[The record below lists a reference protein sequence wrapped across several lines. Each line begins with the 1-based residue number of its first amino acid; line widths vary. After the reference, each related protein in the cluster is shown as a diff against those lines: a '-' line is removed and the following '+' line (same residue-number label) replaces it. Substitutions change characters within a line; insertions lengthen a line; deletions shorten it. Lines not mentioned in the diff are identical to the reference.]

1 MTLRKR
7 LVHQPQGVWLRR
19 ALFQIHLWTGIGV
32 GLYMLMISTT
42 GSAVVFRRELSK
54 VLNPVTM
61 VTPSGPRLTVEQ
73 LTEAAKK
80 AFPRLEVQRVVVPK
94 DPNQAVEVWLTR
106 GRGVRER
113 LFDPYTGKD
122 LGDTVSSEH
131 PAVKWL
137 VDLHDDLLGGRKGRL
152 VNGVG
157 ASCLTLL
164 CLTGFLIWW
173 PGVSRWKRSLIVR
186 LNTGWKRFNWD
197 LHSAL
202 GFWMFLFVFMWGVS
216 GLYLSYPDPFTWLV
230 DFLQPMDPSSTEIRS
245 GDEVLAWL
253 ARVHFGRAWGTEV
266 KWLYVILGLVPATLF
281 VTGSIMWWN
290 RVLRPALKTDTLAET
305 TQAASLS
312 PEP

>member
-1 MTLRKR
+1 MTLLAR
-7 LVHQPQGVWLRR
+7 LAQQPQGVWLRR
-19 ALFQIHLWTGIGV
+19 ALFQIHLWTGVGV

-54 VLNPVTM
+54 ALNPVTM
-61 VTPSGPRLTVEQ
+61 VSPSGPRLTVEQ

-94 DPNQAVEVWLTR
+94 NPNQAVEVWLTR

-157 ASCLTLL
+157 
-164 CLTGFLIWW
+164 
-173 PGVSRWKRSLIVR
+173 
-186 LNTGWKRFNWD
+186 
-197 LHSAL
+197 
-202 GFWMFLFVFMWGVS
+202 S
-216 GLYLSYPDPFTWLV
+216 GLFSAPN
-230 DFLQPMDPSSTEIRS
+230 
-245 GDEVLAWL
+245 
-253 ARVHFGRAWGTEV
+253 
-266 KWLYVILGLVPATLF
+266 ATQ
-281 VTGSIMWWN
+281 TI
-290 RVLRPALKTDTLAET
+290 
-305 TQAASLS
+305 
-312 PEP
+312 

>member
-1 MTLRKR
+1 MTLLAR
-7 LVHQPQGVWLRR
+7 LAQQPQGVWLRR
-19 ALFQIHLWTGIGV
+19 ALFQIHLWTGVGV

-54 VLNPVTM
+54 ALNPVMM

-80 AFPRLEVQRVVVPK
+80 TFPRLEVQRVVIPK
-94 DPNQAVEVWLTR
+94 NPNQAVEVWLTR

-157 ASCLTLL
+157 ALCLTLL
-164 CLTGFLIWW
+164 CLTGVLIWW

-197 LHSAL
+197 LHSAI
-202 GFWMFLFVFMWGVS
+202 GFWMFLFVLMWGVS

-266 KWLYVILGLVPATLF
+266 KWLYVILGLVPAVLF
-281 VTGSIMWWN
+281 VTGAIMWWN

-305 TQAASLS
+305 AQAAHLS